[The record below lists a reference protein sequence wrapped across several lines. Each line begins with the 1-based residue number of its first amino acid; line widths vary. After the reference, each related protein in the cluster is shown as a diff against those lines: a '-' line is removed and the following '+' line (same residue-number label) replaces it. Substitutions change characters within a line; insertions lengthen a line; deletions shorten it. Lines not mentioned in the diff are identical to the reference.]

1 MLNHNLTGLKGRSE
15 ENRDKVTT
23 RKNTNV
29 ISLNETDHL
38 QLYQPFH
45 SLQGQ
50 STLKAE
56 KISVSLNAKSSDILL
71 RLYPGQSFLINFQ
84 LEESL

>member
-1 MLNHNLTGLKGRSE
+1 M
-15 ENRDKVTT
+15 
-23 RKNTNV
+23 
-29 ISLNETDHL
+29 SLNETGYYFL

-45 SLQGQ
+45 SLKGQ

-71 RLYPGQSFLINFQ
+71 RFYPGQSFLINFQ